1 MMRVVGIVAAGVV
14 ALVAAV
20 FGLLGG
26 FQSPIDS
33 AFRYALEIEAGGQ
46 RYTATSVAGPRI
58 YSKPEWLPEFGTKF
72 HAQSRGEGLA
82 IRFPDGR
89 ALAVEYPRSDWPRGY
104 VVTDRESVQRF
115 ANEGKS
121 YPVKY
126 DDRAQERTQAFIFDD
141 AVAPKIA
148 WRFDWLHPELTLG
161 AGARIVQFTMTPT
174 RDPPSYDIDKTVPWL
189 AIDRRIRGGAS
200 SDDVWFG
207 YDAFRAKL
215 SQPKVLAEAK
225 EIELRADGAQ
235 TTWLD
240 VSLAFARLGA
250 WKVLVSEVEPIA
262 VRYSDDLTRI
272 TALPDNSPDG
282 SPTRFIQATRMPKK
296 LSSFNLVTGAPPRP
310 VEWWAPIVCIAGAG
324 CVDILERP
332 YIAALMRPSDGT
344 VYIIRR
350 DGFVAGKSDFQRVER

>member
-1 MMRVVGIVAAGVV
+1 MTRVAGIVAAGVL
-14 ALVAAV
+14 ALIAAV
-20 FGLLGG
+20 FGLLSR
-26 FQSPIDS
+26 FQSPVDS
-33 AFRYALEIEAGGQ
+33 AFRYALEIEVNGQ

-72 HAQSRGEGLA
+72 HVQSRGEGLA

-89 ALAVEYPRSDWPRGY
+89 ALAVKYPIFDDPRGY
-104 VVTDRESVQRF
+104 VETDRESVERF

-126 DDRAQERTQAFIFDD
+126 GDRTAAFIFDD

-148 WRFDWLHPELTLG
+148 WRLDWLHPELALG

-174 RDPPSYDIDKTVPWL
+174 RDPPTYDLDKTVPWL
-189 AIDRRIRGGAS
+189 AIDRRIPALGGRIS

-235 TTWLD
+235 ATWLD
-240 VSLAFARLGA
+240 VSPAFARLGA

-272 TALPDNSPDG
+272 TALPDNSPNG
-282 SPTRFIQATRMPKK
+282 SPTRFIQKTRMPEK
-296 LSSFNLVTGAPPRP
+296 LSSFNRAPGAPAVP
-310 VEWWAPIVCIAGAG
+310 VEQWAPIVCIAGAG
-324 CVDILERP
+324 CVDILDRTNT
-332 YIAALMRPSDGT
+332 AALMRPSDET

-350 DGFVAGKSDFQRVER
+350 DSFVAGKSDFQRVER